1 MSAYFTIPVFTI
13 ILCYFLLIL
22 SLLFGW
28 LRSKIYWPDGKSPV
42 TPISILI
49 PCRNEEENIQELFQD
64 INSQEYPQPLTQII
78 WIDDH
83 STDGTPALLNELIAN
98 KTNNVLIRLHDS
110 ITGKKAALRAGMEVA
125 TGELILLTDADSRHK
140 KTWAL
145 ILAKY
150 FEDSGSDLILG
161 PVVIDPAFT
170 GFGKIQKLEYLSLVA
185 SSIGAAGIG
194 QPFMAQG
201 PNMAVRASD
210 YKKMVSN
217 LNDKF
222 ASGDDVF
229 LLQAMKAIPG
239 KKIRY
244 VLNQDAIVSAKPA
257 VSFRHFLQQ
266 RQRWASKAS
275 GYRNLFMI
283 FTTVLIFA
291 TNASILA
298 GLIVALIGK
307 TPFTLF
313 FILLGIKTLAD
324 LPLLA
329 AAIKFFRCPNLL
341 WWFFPVQ
348 LAYPIYIVVAGV
360 LSQMRPVRWKG
371 RSQVGKDQ

>member
-22 SLLFGW
+22 SFLIGW
-28 LRSKIYWPDGKSPV
+28 LRSKIYRPDGKSPI
-42 TPISILI
+42 TPISIII
-49 PCRNEEENIQELFQD
+49 PCRNEEENIRELFQL
-64 INSQEYPQPLTQII
+64 INSQDYPPQLIQII

-83 STDGTPALLNELIAN
+83 STEGTPALLGELIQH
-98 KTNNVLIRLHDS
+98 TSNNYLISLPDQ
-110 ITGKKAALRAGMEVA
+110 ITGKKAALKAGMEIA
-125 TGELILLTDADSRHK
+125 TGELILLTDADSRHN
-140 KTWAL
+140 TRWAL
-145 ILAKY
+145 TLAKY
-150 FEDSGSDLILG
+150 FEDSGTDLILG
-161 PVVIDPAFT
+161 PVVIDPAET
-170 GFGKIQKLEYLSLVA
+170 GFKRIQKLEYLSLVA
-185 SSIGAAGIG
+185 SSIGASGIG

-201 PNMAVRASD
+201 PNIAVRASD
-210 YKKMVSN
+210 YRRLVEN
-217 LNDKF
+217 LDNRF

-229 LLQAMKAIPG
+229 LLQAMTAIPG
-239 KKIRY
+239 KKIKY
-244 VLNQDAIVSAKPA
+244 VLNHDAIVSAKPA
-257 VSFRHFLQQ
+257 VSLSHFLQQ

-324 LPLLA
+324 VPVLIA
-329 AAIKFFRCPNLL
+329 AMKFFRCPNLL
-341 WWFFPVQ
+341 WWLLPVQ
-348 LAYPIYIVVAGV
+348 LIYPIYIVFAGTPPRHEQGWCQ
-360 LSQMRPVRWKG
+360 S
-371 RSQVGKDQ
+371 GKCH